1 MSASSPPG
9 ARTGG
14 RRRVAVLGSTGSIGT
29 QALDVCRRHP
39 ERFEVAA
46 LAVST
51 SVDELVRQAW
61 EFHPDVVCVTGT
73 ELPLAADL
81 PPDTDVVVGGDGL
94 VEIAVGGR
102 CDVVLNG
109 VVGMVGLRATLAAI
123 EAGRTLALANKESL
137 VAGGPVVRAA
147 RERGGGVIVP
157 VDSEHA
163 ASAQVLRGEPRDEIA
178 RLVLTASGGPFRG
191 LTPAELAG
199 VGVEQALRHPT
210 WDMGAKITIDSATL
224 FNKGLEVIEAHELF
238 DLDYDRIGVVVHP
251 QSIVHAVLELVD
263 GSAKA
268 QMGLPDMRQP
278 IAWALAYPDRV
289 DDPVGRIHWTELD
302 ELTFE
307 APDHEAFPALG
318 IAFAAGRAGG
328 DAPAVLNAANEEA
341 VAAFLAGGCGF
352 TDIPAAVEET
362 LARHT
367 VSEPH
372 SVEDVLEAE
381 AWARATTRERL
392 AARVG

>member
-1 MSASSPPG
+1 M
-9 ARTGG
+9 
-14 RRRVAVLGSTGSIGT
+14 GSTGSVGT

-39 ERFEVAA
+39 DRFSVVA

-51 SVDELVRQAW
+51 SVDDLVRQAW
-61 EFHPDVVCVTGT
+61 EFRPEVVCVSGAPAPT
-73 ELPLAADL
+73 ASDL
-81 PPDTDVVVGGDGL
+81 PQGTKVVSGADGI
-94 VEIAVGGR
+94 VRIAAETP
-102 CDVVLNG
+102 CDVVLNA
-109 VVGMVGLRATLAAI
+109 VVGMVGLRATVAAL
-123 EAGRTLALANKESL
+123 EAGRILALANKESL

-147 RERGGGVIVP
+147 RERGRGEVVP

-163 ASAQVLRGEPRDEIA
+163 ASAQLLRGEPRSEIA

-191 LTPAELAG
+191 LTRPELAE

-238 DLDYDRIGVVVHP
+238 DLGYDRIGVVVHP
-251 QSIVHAVLELVD
+251 QSIVHAVLEMVD

-278 IAWALAYPDRV
+278 IGWALSHPERL
-289 DDPVGRIHWTELD
+289 DDPIGRIDWTTLG

-307 APDHEAFPALG
+307 APDHDAFPALG
-318 IAFAAGRAGG
+318 LAFEAGRTGG

-341 VAAFLAGGCGF
+341 VAAFLAGACTF
-352 TDIPAAVEET
+352 ADIPFVVEET
-362 LARHT
+362 LSRHT
-367 VSEPH
+367 VSEPG
-372 SVEDVLEAE
+372 SVDDVVAVEG
-381 AWARATTRERL
+381 WARSTTRERL

>member
-1 MSASSPPG
+1 MSGNG
-9 ARTGG
+9 AAT
-14 RRRVAVLGSTGSIGT
+14 RRRLVLLGSTGSIGT

-39 ERFEVAA
+39 DRFEVVA
-46 LAVST
+46 LAAAT
-51 SVDELVRQAW
+51 SVDEVVRQAW
-61 EFHPDVVCVTGT
+61 EFRPQAICVAAA
-73 ELPLAADL
+73 PPPPAADL
-81 PPDTDVVVGGDGL
+81 PPGVAVCTGAEGL
-94 VEIAVGGR
+94 VELAAMQD

-109 VVGMVGLRATLAAI
+109 VVGMVGLRATVAAL

-147 RERGGGVIVP
+147 RERGGGRLVP

-191 LTPAELAG
+191 LTRAELAA
-199 VGVEQALRHPT
+199 VTVEQALHHPT
-210 WDMGAKITIDSATL
+210 WSMGAKITIDSATL

-238 DLDYDRIGVVVHP
+238 DLSYDQIGVVVHP
-251 QSIVHAVLELVD
+251 QSIVHAILELVD

-278 IAWALAYPDRV
+278 IAWALAYPDRL
-289 DDPVGRIHWTELD
+289 DDPVGRIDWATLGD
-302 ELTFE
+302 LTFE
-307 APDHEAFPALG
+307 LPDTDAFPALG
-318 IAFAAGRAGG
+318 LARAAGRAGG

-352 TDIPAAVEET
+352 LDVPAAVEET
-362 LARHT
+362 LARHE
-367 VSEPH
+367 VSEPC
-372 SVEDVLEAE
+372 SVDDVVAAE
-381 AWARATTRERL
+381 AWARETTRERL
-392 AARVG
+392 AARIG